1 MPAAK
6 PPEFRR
12 RAVELA
18 RRREKSIAEIAHDLG
33 IAESCLRRWLKQDD
47 IDAGRTEGLSTD
59 ERAELVRLRREN
71 RVQAMEIEIL
81 KRASAYFAPEAFS
94 RPKMIYRLVREL
106 AEDADLPVDVTV
118 ACRVLRVSRSGYYE
132 WRGRAPSARQ
142 LADQEL
148 STTIAGIHTASRGTY
163 GAPRGHA
170 ELRLGLGLAC
180 GRKRVARLMR
190 AGGLAGVCHRRE
202 HRRAGPA
209 PAVHEDLVQRRFV
222 ADAPD
227 RRWVTDITEYPT
239 AEGKVYCAAVL
250 DVFSRTVVGWS
261 IADHMR
267 TELVVD
273 ALEMARWRRRPSTGA
288 VVHSDRGSQY
298 TSWIFGHRLR
308 AAGLLGSMGRV
319 ASSVDNGMIES
330 FWSSMQRELLD
341 RQTWDTRADLGSAI
355 FKWIEAFYNPRR
367 RHSALG
373 YLSPVAFEHLHT
385 AALTAA

>member
-1 MPAAK
+1 
-6 PPEFRR
+6 
-12 RAVELA
+12 
-18 RRREKSIAEIAHDLG
+18 
-33 IAESCLRRWLKQDD
+33 
-47 IDAGRTEGLSTD
+47 
-59 ERAELVRLRREN
+59 
-71 RVQAMEIEIL
+71 
-81 KRASAYFAPEAFS
+81 
-94 RPKMIYRLVREL
+94 MIYRLVREL
-106 AEDADLPVDVTV
+106 AEDADLRVDVTV

-132 WRGRAPSARQ
+132 WRDRAPSARQ
-142 LADQEL
+142 VADEQL
-148 STTIAGIHTASRGTY
+148 STTITAVHTASRGTY
-163 GAPRGHA
+163 GAPRVHA
-170 ELRLGLGLAC
+170 ELRLGLGVAC

-190 AGGLAGVCHRRE
+190 TAGLAGVSHRRK

-209 PAVHEDLVQRRFV
+209 PAVHDDLVQRRFV

-227 RRWVTDITEYPT
+227 RLWVTDITEHPT

-267 TELVVD
+267 AELVVD
-273 ALEMARWRRRPSTGA
+273 ALEMARWRRRPPPGA

-330 FWSSMQRELLD
+330 FWSTMQRELLD
-341 RQTWDTRADLGSAI
+341 RQTWASRADLGSAI
-355 FKWIEAFYNPRR
+355 FEWIEAFYNPRR

-373 YLSPVAFEHLHT
+373 YLSPVQFEELHT